1 MCFQQACTFETKA
14 QRNTLE
20 YTQEALRQVVSV
32 HAHSWYSQYTI
43 FLTNTIQQK
52 CYLKWEQVWYL
63 KVLNSH
69 NAEKNLSVWGYNT
82 LYWLLSKESII
93 LEIYRT
99 DKLWSVD
106 SHK

>member
-1 MCFQQACTFETKA
+1 MHFLQECTFETKA

-20 YTQEALRQVVSV
+20 YTQGMKQVVSV
-32 HAHSWYSQYTI
+32 HAHSLYSQCTI
-43 FLTNTIQQK
+43 FLTHTIQLK

-69 NAEKNLSVWGYNT
+69 NAEKNLSVWRYNT
-82 LYWLLSKESII
+82 LYQLLSKESII
-93 LEIYRT
+93 LEIYHT